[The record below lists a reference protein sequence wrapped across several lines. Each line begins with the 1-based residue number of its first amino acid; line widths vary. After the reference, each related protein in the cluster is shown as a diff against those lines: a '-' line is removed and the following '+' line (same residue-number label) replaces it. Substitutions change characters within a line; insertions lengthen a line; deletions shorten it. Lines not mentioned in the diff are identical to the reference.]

1 MGIVNLYLV
10 RRFQNSQAERRRLT
24 DAQRILPNLLIRYCY
39 TLRGICRR
47 PPKSIKISGR
57 KYHYP
62 LCLSSRY
69 RSESHSED
77 RAFSIIAR
85 GPAAAEATFYQHW
98 YSVKVLQKNSYI
110 IPRTI
115 IRVNPLAV
123 YSWRLPKISC
133 EIYARSQRTAIIR
146 CISLIE

>member
-1 MGIVNLYLV
+1 MSLRVWDGYRDLRLLNCILLTLSVIAFYLSPTS
-10 RRFQNSQAERRRLT
+10 RMPADSISLKGMLITALAKASWELHPLW
-24 DAQRILPNLLIRYCY
+24 DLHKLPNSM
-39 TLRGICRR
+39 
-47 PPKSIKISGR
+47 KSSGR

-98 YSVKVLQKNSYI
+98 YSVKVL
-110 IPRTI
+110 
-115 IRVNPLAV
+115 
-123 YSWRLPKISC
+123 
-133 EIYARSQRTAIIR
+133 
-146 CISLIE
+146 

>member
-1 MGIVNLYLV
+1 M
-10 RRFQNSQAERRRLT
+10 LT
-24 DAQRILPNLLIRYCY
+24 HSICPPTSRMPADCFSLKGMLI
-39 TLRGICRR
+39 TALAKASWELHSLWDLHR
-47 PPKSIKISGR
+47 PPNSMKSSGR

-123 YSWRLPKISC
+123 YSWCLPKIRC
-133 EIYARSQRTAIIR
+133 GIYAISQQTSITSCVSSI
-146 CISLIE
+146 